1 MNFLD
6 ESGLK
11 KLWTKI
17 KNTFV
22 KISDIGKTVCPI
34 INDYIPIKYIQQDN
48 MINTVMLYSQVVV
61 INSSYTIIVVN
72 EPNNGNIVLDFSKV
86 SGAFVIDINTCIISR
101 PIEVDDSFCDRFMN
115 FNGSNEAAS
124 RLEPGCIYH
133 IVYDDI
139 SDISYMASLKLS

>member
-6 ESGLK
+6 ESGIK

-22 KISDIGKTVCPI
+22 KISDIGKTICPI
-34 INDYIPIKYIQQDN
+34 INGYIPVKYIQQDN
-48 MINTVMLYSQVVV
+48 RINTVMLYSQVVV

-72 EPNNGNIVLDFSKV
+72 EPNKGNIVLDFSKV
-86 SGAFVIDINTCIISR
+86 SGPFVIDINTCIISK
-101 PIEVDDSFCDRFMN
+101 PIEVDNSFCDQFMN
-115 FNGSNEAAS
+115 FDGRNTAAS
-124 RLEPGCIYH
+124 RLEPGCIYR

-139 SDISYMASLKLS
+139 SDISYMALLKLL

>member
-11 KLWTKI
+11 KLWTKF

-34 INDYIPIKYIQQDN
+34 INEYIPIKYIQQDN
-48 MINTVMLYSQVVV
+48 RINTVMLYSQVVV
-61 INSSYTIIVVN
+61 INSSYTIIVVST
-72 EPNNGNIVLDFSKV
+72 PNNGNIVFNFSKV
-86 SGAFVIDINTCIISR
+86 FGPFVIDINTCLISN
-101 PIEVDDSFCDRFMN
+101 PIEVDTSFCDRLMN
-115 FNGSNEAAS
+115 FNGTNEAAS
-124 RLEPGCIYH
+124 RLEPGCIYR